1 MTLQFGFLGILFL
14 EPNASILSSASI
26 LSIVATL
33 IYIAA
38 TLILFFA
45 FLALRPSLRVSPIPK
60 NGAPLITS
68 GIYKYF
74 RHPMYL
80 AVLLFGAGLTLN
92 NLNVISILIWFMLLV
107 TLIIK
112 ANFEDSLLLERH
124 PNADLYQKTVI
135 GMFRGKN
142 A

>member
-1 MTLQFGFLGILFL
+1 M
-14 EPNASILSSASI
+14 

-33 IYIAA
+33 IYIVA

-80 AVLLFGAGLTLN
+80 AVLLYGAGLTLN

-124 PNADLYQKTVI
+124 SNADLYQKTVI

>member
-1 MTLQFGFLGILFL
+1 MTLQFGFLVILFL
-14 EPNASILSSASI
+14 EPKARILSSASI
-26 LSIVATL
+26 LSIVSTL
-33 IYIAA
+33 LYIVA

-45 FLALRPSLRVSPIPK
+45 SLALRPSLRVSPIPK

-80 AVLLFGAGLTLN
+80 AVLLYGAGMTLN
-92 NLNVISILIWFMLLV
+92 NLNIISISIWFLLLV

-124 PNADLYQKTVI
+124 PNAGLYQKTVI

>member
-14 EPNASILSSASI
+14 EPKASILSSALM

-33 IYIAA
+33 IYIVA

-80 AVLLFGAGLTLN
+80 AVLLYGAGLTLN

-124 PNADLYQKTVI
+124 SNADLYQKTVI

>member
-14 EPNASILSSASI
+14 GPKARILSSASI
-26 LSIVATL
+26 LSIVATF
-33 IYIAA
+33 IYIVA

-68 GIYKYF
+68 GIYKYY

-80 AVLLFGAGLTLN
+80 AVLLYGAGMTLN
-92 NLNVISILIWFMLLV
+92 NLNVISILIWFLLLV

-135 GMFRGKN
+135 GMFRGNN

>member
-1 MTLQFGFLGILFL
+1 VTLQFGFLGILFL
-14 EPNASILSSASI
+14 EPKASILSSASI
-26 LSIVATL
+26 LSIVATF
-33 IYIAA
+33 IYIIA
-38 TLILFFA
+38 TVILFFA

>member
-14 EPNASILSSASI
+14 EPKARILSSASI

-33 IYIAA
+33 IYIVA

-80 AVLLFGAGLTLN
+80 AVLLYGAGMTLN
-92 NLNVISILIWFMLLV
+92 NFNVITISIWLFLLV

-124 PNADLYQKTVI
+124 PNAGLYQKTVI
-135 GMFRGKN
+135 GMFRGNN

>member
-1 MTLQFGFLGILFL
+1 M
-14 EPNASILSSASI
+14 

-33 IYIAA
+33 LYIAA

-45 FLALRPSLRVSPIPK
+45 SLALRPSLRVSPIPK

-80 AVLLFGAGLTLN
+80 AVLLYGAGMTLN
-92 NLNVISILIWFMLLV
+92 NLNLISISIWFLLLV

-135 GMFRGKN
+135 GIFRGKN